1 MATFT
6 HDFQT
11 GSFTGK
17 TSFPTGLFI
26 DGEFRE
32 GSEKTTIE
40 CAPLPLALMY
50 VMLI

>member
-6 HDFQT
+6 YEFKT
-11 GSFTGK
+11 SSYTGK

-32 GSEKTTIE
+32 GGGKGMIE
-40 CAPLPLALMY
+40 CVSRLPPPYAR
-50 VMLI
+50 